1 LAAPFLHGSVRKVP
15 RIPLTMTDIQ
25 DKLLGKLLLGMMK
38 KQTDELAKDNP
49 DIKIMAEKMLPDL
62 PLRFLTMVAAGS
74 ISLAQVE
81 GLVEILNGHLFKGIS
96 MLRKK
101 EPGR

>member
-1 LAAPFLHGSVRKVP
+1 
-15 RIPLTMTDIQ
+15 
-25 DKLLGKLLLGMMK
+25 
-38 KQTDELAKDNP
+38 
-49 DIKIMAEKMLPDL
+49 MAEKMLPDL
-62 PLRFLTMVAAGS
+62 PLRFLTMMASGT

-101 EPGR
+101 ETGR